1 MGFAMG
7 KGFWRHLLIS
17 AACAISTGVNSQ
29 VIASKD
35 RFGDAMA
42 LLLPAAAVAL
52 SLQHDDTEGLK
63 QLGYS
68 AGLTLGNTEL
78 LKYGVNSRRPDG
90 SAHGFPSGH
99 TSIAFVSAAY
109 VYQRYGFETALPMYA
124 LATLTGYSRVRTH
137 HHFAKD
143 VVGGA
148 LVGIGSAFLFTHPVG
163 ARSFTSLGYSGDQIQ
178 VSYSTSW

>member
-1 MGFAMG
+1 MCNGYWF
-7 KGFWRHLLIS
+7 KS
-17 AACAISTGVNSQ
+17 AVVVACITSTGASAQ
-29 VIASKD
+29 VVASRD

-52 SLQHDDTEGLK
+52 TLQHDDTEGLK

-68 AGLTLGNTEL
+68 AGLTLGSTEL
-78 LKYGVNSRRPDG
+78 LKYGVNSSRPDG

-109 VYQRYGFETALPMYA
+109 VHQRYGFETALPMYA

-148 LVGIGSAFLFTHPVG
+148 LVGIGSAFVFTHPIG
-163 ARSFTSLGYSGDQIQ
+163 ARSFASLGYSGDQIL